1 MIKRLKQ
8 WMKRRYAV
16 ASTALLERD
25 PTAAE
30 AASACMYFRHD
41 FGLLPSHERKEL
53 MFEAELWLI
62 AWKKVNEDSSN
73 NLLTDKPSRLA
84 SGE

>member
-8 WMKRRYAV
+8 WMNRRHAV
-16 ASTALLERD
+16 ASTSLLERE
-25 PTAAE
+25 PTSAE
-30 AASACMYFRHD
+30 AYSACMYWRHD

-62 AWKKVNEDSSN
+62 AWKKVIEDGSN
-73 NLLTDKPSRLA
+73 NRI
-84 SGE
+84 